1 MLQPMTTLFLTRH
14 ALTAVTGKK
23 LYGRTPGVP
32 LDERGREQAA
42 ELAERFAGVRLTA
55 VYSSPLDRC
64 VETMRPLADAAG
76 LPVEAREGLT
86 EMDAGS
92 WTGRPLAQLRRTRRW
107 RQVQEAPSRFTF
119 PDGEGFAQAQARA
132 LAEVNAIV
140 ARHPRG
146 RVAVGSHG
154 DIIRMLISHFAGAHL
169 DLFQRTMSDPA
180 SVSVVQLGDGMP
192 RILLVNDTVGSLAR
206 FVPHRRAGPAARGNL
221 RG

>member
-1 MLQPMTTLFLTRH
+1 MTTLFLIRH
-14 ALTAVTGKK
+14 ALTAVTGKT
-23 LYGRTPGVP
+23 LYGRTSGVP
-32 LDERGREQAA
+32 LDARGREQAA
-42 ELAERFAGVRLTA
+42 RLAERFAGTRLTA

-64 VETMRPLADAAG
+64 VETMQPLAAAAG
-76 LPVEAREGLT
+76 LPVQTREGLI

-92 WTGRPLAQLRRTRRW
+92 WTNRPLAQLRRTRRW

-119 PDGEGFAQAQARA
+119 PDGEGFAEAQTRA

-140 ARHPRG
+140 AHHPRG

-154 DIIRMLISHFAGAHL
+154 DIIRMLIAHFAGAHL

-180 SVSVVQLGDGMP
+180 SVSVVHLSDGMP
-192 RILLVNDTVGSLAR
+192 RILLVNDVGGGLER
-206 FVPHRRAGPAARGNL
+206 FAPTRRAGARARGNL

>member
-1 MLQPMTTLFLTRH
+1 MTTLFLTRH
-14 ALTAVTGKK
+14 ALTAVTGKT

-32 LDERGREQAA
+32 LDPRGREQATR
-42 ELAERFAGVRLTA
+42 LAERFAGTRLTA

-64 VETMRPLADAAG
+64 VETMQPLADAAG
-76 LPVEAREGLT
+76 LPIQAREALI

-146 RVAVGSHG
+146 RIAVGSHG
-154 DIIRMLISHFAGAHL
+154 DIIRMLIAHFAGAHL
-169 DLFQRTMSDPA
+169 DLFQRMMSDPA
-180 SVSVVQLGDGMP
+180 SVSVVHVGDGMP
-192 RILLVNDTVGSLAR
+192 RVLLVNDTGDGLSRFAPPPRATAR
-206 FVPHRRAGPAARGNL
+206 ARGNL

>member
-1 MLQPMTTLFLTRH
+1 MTTLFLTRH
-14 ALTAVTGKK
+14 ALTAVTGKT

-32 LDERGREQAA
+32 LDERGREQA
-42 ELAERFAGVRLTA
+42 ERLADRFAGTRLSA

-64 VETMRPLADAAG
+64 VQTMRPLADAAG
-76 LPVEAREGLT
+76 LPVQTAEGLV

-119 PDGEGFAQAQARA
+119 PDGEGFAEAQARA
-132 LAEVNAIV
+132 IAEVNAIV
-140 ARHPRG
+140 AAHPRG
-146 RVAVGSHG
+146 RIAVGSHG
-154 DIIRMLISHFAGAHL
+154 DIIRMLIAHLAGAHL

-180 SVSVVQLGDGMP
+180 SVSVVHLGDGMP
-192 RILLVNDTVGSLAR
+192 RVLLVNDTGGELAR
-206 FVPHRRAGPAARGNL
+206 FAPPRHPPRTSGRGNL

>member
-1 MLQPMTTLFLTRH
+1 MTTLFLTRH
-14 ALTAVTGKK
+14 ALTAVTGKT

-32 LDERGREQAA
+32 LDDRGREQAVR
-42 ELAERFAGVRLTA
+42 LAERFAGTRLTA

-64 VETMRPLADAAG
+64 VETLQPLATAAG
-76 LPVEAREGLT
+76 LPIQTREGLI

-92 WTGRPLAQLRRTRRW
+92 WTNRPLAQLRRTRRW

-119 PDGEGFAQAQARA
+119 PGGEGFAEAQARA

-154 DIIRMLISHFAGAHL
+154 DIIRMLIAHYAGAHL

-180 SVSVVQLGDGMP
+180 SVSVVHLGDGMP
-192 RILLVNDTVGSLAR
+192 RILLVNDVGGGLER
-206 FVPHRRAGPAARGNL
+206 FAPPRRAGTRVRGNL

>member
-1 MLQPMTTLFLTRH
+1 MTTLFLTRH
-14 ALTAVTGKK
+14 ALTAVTGKT

-32 LDERGREQAA
+32 LDDRGREQAA
-42 ELAERFAGVRLTA
+42 RLAERFAGARLTA

-64 VETMRPLADAAG
+64 VETMQPLATAAG
-76 LPVEAREGLT
+76 LPIQTREGLI

-92 WTGRPLAQLRRTRRW
+92 WTNRPLAQLRRTRRW

-119 PDGEGFAQAQARA
+119 PGGEGFAEAQARA

-154 DIIRMLISHFAGAHL
+154 DIIRMLIAHYAGAHL

-180 SVSVVQLGDGMP
+180 SVSVVYLGDGMP
-192 RILLVNDTVGSLAR
+192 RILLVNDVGGGLAR
-206 FVPHRRAGPAARGNL
+206 FAPPRRAGARARGNL
-221 RG
+221 RR